1 LDHLYTDIIANGTK
15 GPIADAV
22 YWTNQKGID
31 GIVNQVGK
39 QATNSAT
46 FVYEKIDQN
55 LVDGAVNL
63 SGKASEGLGETTR
76 TIVQRGKVHQYAAIM
91 FAATTILA
99 GLFIVFV

>member
-1 LDHLYTDIIANGTK
+1 MDE
-15 GPIADAV
+15 P
-22 YWTNQKGID
+22 KGID
-31 GIVNQVGK
+31 GVVNQIGK
-39 QATNSAT
+39 QAANSAT

>member
-1 LDHLYTDIIANGTK
+1 MKWYLYSIN
-15 GPIADAV
+15 P
-22 YWTNQKGID
+22 NF
-31 GIVNQVGK
+31 
-39 QATNSAT
+39 